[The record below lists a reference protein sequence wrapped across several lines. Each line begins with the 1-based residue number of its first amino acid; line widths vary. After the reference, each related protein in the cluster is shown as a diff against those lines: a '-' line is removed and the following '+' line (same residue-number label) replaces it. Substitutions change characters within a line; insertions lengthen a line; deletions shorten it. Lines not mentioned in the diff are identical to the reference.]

1 MNSLTMTLLAMI
13 LSTASA
19 RMLKGHSCD
28 SDYQSPNYWG
38 KCVDGEYRNVEKN
51 QNGYELNCDNLVIL
65 VPKDVVGDK
74 TLTTQ
79 TQINHDDGYPILNLF
94 LDDYGYYAMG
104 VHQDPFNGIDVDIE
118 FYLDGIMV
126 HKGNYQQNTCL
137 WEAGAIT
144 TNDHNAETYEGSF
157 AKDMPGHII
166 IKSFE

>member
-1 MNSLTMTLLAMI
+1 MNALTMIFAML

-51 QNGYELNCDNLVIL
+51 SADYELRCSDLVIL
-65 VPKDVVGDK
+65 IPKDIVGDK
-74 TLTTQ
+74 TLTSQ
-79 TQINHDDGYPILNLF
+79 YQINHD
-94 LDDYGYYAMG
+94 YGYLILDLSPNDHGYYVMG

-118 FYLDGIMV
+118 FYLDGNMV
-126 HKGNYQQNTCL
+126 HKGNYQQNACF

-144 TNDHNAETYEGSF
+144 ANDPNTESYEGSF
-157 AKDMPGHII
+157 AVDMPGHII
-166 IKSFE
+166 IKSLE